1 MSSWLRNSALALLL
15 GAAPAW
21 AADDDA
27 IVIKAVRD
35 PVDKSYRKMVK
46 GMDLFEEKRALAPK
60 ATLRYKLLPRKR
72 DTDMRDI
79 LVQIVGDSVLIP
91 VNVAADRTFTL
102 PRDGKAL
109 REDASVRSDRRVD
122 TMTWR
127 ADVRTPGLGADVRRL
142 GDLRLECLVGVE
154 AGLISQYPSFID
166 RLVNFLAD
174 FCNQGDVAPYLFFA
188 ERPLLGVTMEAGER
202 RQVLSVGHL
211 YAGIPHGRTPKEIR
225 RYCDCEVLLDRAYL
239 LPLGD
244 RSWPDDTR
252 VSFEYMDAAPA
263 NGPYAMFTG
272 SSKADVRAAFG
283 EGTAIRFDNGYEVW
297 SYDFGPPQKPRHL
310 RDELVVLFSPSGVVS
325 NTRLRPAPAR

>member
-1 MSSWLRNSALALLL
+1 VSNWLRNSALAALLAL
-15 GAAPAW
+15 GTAAW
-21 AADDDA
+21 GDDDA
-27 IVIKAVRD
+27 IVIKAVRN
-35 PVDKSYRKMVK
+35 PVDKSYRKMVQ
-46 GMDLFEEKRALAPK
+46 GMDLFEEKHALAPN
-60 ATLRYKLLPRKR
+60 AALRYKLLPRKR

-91 VNVAADRTFTL
+91 VNVAVDQTFTL

-109 REDASVRSDRRVD
+109 RENATVRSDRRVD

-127 ADVRTPGLGADVRRL
+127 TEVRTPGLGPDERRL

-166 RLVNFLAD
+166 RLVGFLTD

-188 ERPLLGVTMEAGER
+188 ERPLLGVTLEAGER
-202 RQVLSVGHL
+202 RQALSVGHL

-225 RYCDCEVLLDRAYL
+225 QYCDCEVLLDRAYL

-252 VSFEYMDAAPA
+252 VRFEYMDAPA
-263 NGPYAMFTG
+263 AEGPYAMFTG
-272 SSKADVRAAFG
+272 SSKQGIRAAFG
-283 EGTAIRFDNGYEVW
+283 QGVGVRFDNGYEVW
-297 SYDFGPPQKPRHL
+297 SYDFGPPQNPRHL
-310 RDELVVLFSPSGVVS
+310 RDELVVLFSPSGVVA
-325 NTRLRPAPAR
+325 NTRLRTAPAR

>member
-46 GMDLFEEKRALAPK
+46 GMDLFEEKRALAPN

-109 REDASVRSDRRVD
+109 RENATVRSDRKVD

-127 ADVRTPGLGADVRRL
+127 ADVRTPGLEPHVRRL

-166 RLVNFLAD
+166 RLVGLFSD
-174 FCNQGDVAPYLFFA
+174 FCNQPDAAPYLFFA
-188 ERPLLGVTMEAGER
+188 ERPLLSVTLEAGGR
-202 RQVLSVGHL
+202 RQVLSVGSL
-211 YAGIPHGRTPKEIR
+211 YAGIPHGRTPREIR
-225 RYCDCEVLLDRAYL
+225 QYCDCEVLLDRSYL

-244 RSWPDDTR
+244 RSWPDDTLVR
-252 VSFEYMDAAPA
+252 FEYMDARPA
-263 NGPYAMFTG
+263 GGPYAMFTG
-272 SSKADVRAAFG
+272 SSKQAVRAALG
-283 EGTAIRFDNGYEVW
+283 DGTVIRFDDGHEVW
-297 SYDFGPPQKPRHL
+297 AYDFGPPQRPRHA
-310 RDELVVLFSPSGVVS
+310 REELVVLFSASGVVS
-325 NTRLRPAPAR
+325 NTRLRPAPPR